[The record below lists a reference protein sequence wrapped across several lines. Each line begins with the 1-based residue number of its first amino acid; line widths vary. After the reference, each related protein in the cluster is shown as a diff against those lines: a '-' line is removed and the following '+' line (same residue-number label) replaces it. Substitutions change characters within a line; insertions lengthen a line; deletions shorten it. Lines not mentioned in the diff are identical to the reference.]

1 VGDVE
6 KEGADRPNMSLTG
19 NQDALVQAVVA
30 ANPHTIV
37 VVDSGAPVL
46 MPWVDSVPAV
56 LEAWYPGEE
65 DGNALASILFGDVN
79 PSGKLPVT
87 FPRTETQTP
96 VSTPDRCPGVNGT
109 AHYSEGLQVGYRWY
123 DAQGQDP
130 LFPFGYGLSYTTFR
144 MRDLDVDVDRD
155 GVTATVK
162 TLVVEEK

>member
-1 VGDVE
+1 
-6 KEGADRPNMSLTG
+6 MSLTG
-19 NQDALVQAVVA
+19 NQDALVQAVAA

-46 MPWVDSVPAV
+46 MPWIDTVPAA

-96 VSTPDRCPGVNGT
+96 VSTPDRWPGVNGT
-109 AHYSEGLQVGYRWY
+109 AHYSEALQVGYRWY
-123 DAQGQDP
+123 DAQNQDP
-130 LFPFGYGLSYTTFR
+130 LFPFGFGLSYTTFAFR
-144 MRDLDVDVDRD
+144 HLT
-155 GVTATVK
+155 VTPV
-162 TLVVEEK
+162 LVSVSTETKWS